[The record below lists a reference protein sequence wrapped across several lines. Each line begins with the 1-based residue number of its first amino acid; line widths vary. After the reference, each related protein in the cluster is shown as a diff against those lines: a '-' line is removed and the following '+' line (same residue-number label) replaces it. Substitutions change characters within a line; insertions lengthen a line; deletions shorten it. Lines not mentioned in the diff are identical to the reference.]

1 MRPCVRLSAPRPTAL
16 TVTSFSIRTETVAD
30 EMGVLACLRVAFAPY
45 QHVYTPQAFDDTV
58 LTPASF
64 PQRLA
69 SMDVLV
75 AVSSTGEIVGTIACA
90 AVGDGEGH
98 IRGMAVRPE
107 YHGKGLAQ
115 QLLHTAEEAL
125 RSRGCGRVT
134 LDTTAPL
141 ERAMRFYEKNGY
153 RRSGR
158 VPDFFGMKLFEYQK
172 IFC

>member
-1 MRPCVRLSAPRPTAL
+1 MIA
-16 TVTSFSIRTETVAD
+16 FSIRAGTIAD
-30 EMGVLACLRVAFAPY
+30 ANGILDCLRVAFAPY
-45 QHVYTPQAFDDTV
+45 QRLYTPQAFDDTV

-69 SMDVLV
+69 SMEVFV

-90 AVGDGEGH
+90 ATGGGEGH

-107 YHGKGLAQ
+107 FHGKGLAQ
-115 QLLHTAEEAL
+115 QLLRTVEDRL
-125 RSRGCGRVT
+125 RSRGYGRVT

-141 ERAMRFYEKNGY
+141 ERAVRFYQKNGY

-158 VPDFFGMKLFEYQK
+158 VSDFFGMELYEYEK
-172 IFC
+172 SF